1 MMKTRIISA
10 LSMACICFMLCACGT
25 NREVSVPEAMESLT
39 VAKTE
44 GMSGET
50 ASLTPSATSEDLN
63 LYTYALPNGPIYAVD
78 RLGQYE
84 ERYAVD
90 RKGNLTD
97 SDGNVL
103 IAAENVLRYRPIQT
117 MYFSQDRYSLQA
129 ERAALYSV
137 RDQEPQKLYSYCDA
151 ELYCAPSSATNGVI
165 CLGSSAGTL
174 IDILPDRNA
183 RLANIDRKLL
193 NSDEIAIEA
202 DDLSHPIR
210 LYIRVLSPL
219 AGDAVITARS
229 LDNSAKAECTVTER
243 LLSPVGAP
251 VVSATPTPAPTPA
264 VAPSQSAT
272 AFVNASGNPANHV
285 HTYTKSVTP
294 PTTSSTGYTT
304 YTCSICGFSYQDE
317 FTSKLTPEEPAAPA
331 HIHSYTAVTVPPSA
345 TDPGYTLYVCDVCGD
360 SYRANYSPAA
370 GD

>member
-10 LSMACICFMLCACGT
+10 LSVACICFMLCACGT

-39 VAKTE
+39 AAKTD
-44 GMSGET
+44 GVSGD
-50 ASLTPSATSEDLN
+50 ASPLTPSATSEDLN

-90 RKGNLTD
+90 GKGNLTD
-97 SDGNVL
+97 SDGTVL
-103 IAAENVLRYRPIQT
+103 VAAENVSRYRPIQT

-129 ERAALYSV
+129 ERAAV
-137 RDQEPQKLYSYCDA
+137 NAARDQEPQKLYSYCDA
-151 ELYCAPSSATNGVI
+151 ELYCAPSSATSGVI

-183 RLANIDRKLL
+183 RRANIDGKLL
-193 NSDEIAIEA
+193 NTGEIAIEA

-219 AGDAVITARS
+219 SGDAVITARS

-304 YTCSICGFSYQDE
+304 YACSICGFSYQDE
-317 FTSKLTPEEPAAPA
+317 FTSKLGPEESAEPA

-360 SYRANYSPAA
+360 SYRANFTPGT